1 LIYQQLRQRSLR
13 VLRAPLARPALL
25 EISPLLAVLIALW
38 LKLAY
43 FTCLIS
49 SELWLAEE
57 PRPWVRLALYV
68 LSCLVQHP
76 HIVTATLATLLVLF
90 APFWMLSRTWRFVSV
105 LLLDFVLTI
114 LGLVDLVHVRF
125 YADVVA
131 VSDLALAPALGGV
144 LPSILKGLQWTDALY
159 GCDIIIGCALLPGY
173 ASSCKRIPAF
183 DRVDRGRIA
192 IALAVFGLILGAPTA
207 LTVWRNKG
215 ELFSYVSLRIEAAS
229 TLGILPYHVADAL
242 IHFAPAK
249 AQVDA
254 AARERVHRFLS
265 NHYSQTPSVSPIS
278 GIARGRNVIVISAE
292 SLQAF
297 PIGLVIDGQPI
308 SPRLSAFAT
317 ESLEFVN
324 FYDQT
329 HLGTTSDAEFMA
341 MQSLHPLPARVVVND
356 LHYHYFRGLPKIL
369 SEHGYATLSLCAAI
383 PEFWRMDQM
392 HPRLGFQKSYF
403 EESYRITERIHQWLP
418 DHEFFAQSIAILQK
432 QSEPFMAFLLSG
444 SNHHP
449 FQLPHHYRKLKL
461 GSLEGTLLGD
471 YLHSVHYFDRAFG
484 EFVDGLRHTG
494 LLDKSLIVVYGDHHG
509 FLGDPPELARL
520 LGYSAVDEFRV
531 VQTRKKVPL
540 FIRLP
545 YGREAGIRNIAGGH
559 LDIAPTVLS
568 LLGILDDRKVMLGVD
583 LTATRDSPV
592 VFRDGSFVDGEHFFI
607 KRVGSASAAACYD
620 VKTGR
625 ASNCESLQ
633 ALRRVALERLE
644 VSDLIVRGDLIRELT
659 ERQGRDRQ
667 EQ

>member
-1 LIYQQLRQRSLR
+1 MIYQQLRQRSLR

-57 PRPWVRLALYV
+57 PRPWGQLALYV

-173 ASSCKRIPAF
+173 ANSCKRIPAF

-229 TLGILPYHVADAL
+229 TLGILPYHVVDAL
-242 IHFAPAK
+242 INFAPAK

-254 AARERVHRFLS
+254 AARERLHRFLN
-265 NHYSQTPSVSPIS
+265 NHYSQTPSVSPIF

-369 SEHGYATLSLCAAI
+369 SEHGYATLSLCAATRSADGQSTAHAENERSS
-383 PEFWRMDQM
+383 PTMPRFACWPTTPFLHERVPVFRNVRAYGPPTLPACTVGHGDCERAWSPDADQNPADGTTQCLEDQSDRDEPKDDPVGVGIT
-392 HPRLGFQKSYF
+392 HAAHHFGKEKRDVEPDR
-403 EESYRITERIHQWLP
+403 ESQ
-418 DHEFFAQSIAILQK
+418 QGK
-432 QSEPFMAFLLSG
+432 QHVTP
-444 SNHHP
+444 
-449 FQLPHHYRKLKL
+449 
-461 GSLEGTLLGD
+461 
-471 YLHSVHYFDRAFG
+471 
-484 EFVDGLRHTG
+484 
-494 LLDKSLIVVYGDHHG
+494 
-509 FLGDPPELARL
+509 GDPI
-520 LGYSAVDEFRV
+520 
-531 VQTRKKVPL
+531 T
-540 FIRLP
+540 I
-545 YGREAGIRNIAGGH
+545 
-559 LDIAPTVLS
+559 
-568 LLGILDDRKVMLGVD
+568 
-583 LTATRDSPV
+583 
-592 VFRDGSFVDGEHFFI
+592 
-607 KRVGSASAAACYD
+607 
-620 VKTGR
+620 GR
-625 ASNCESLQ
+625 A
-633 ALRRVALERLE
+633 
-644 VSDLIVRGDLIRELT
+644 
-659 ERQGRDRQ
+659 
-667 EQ
+667 